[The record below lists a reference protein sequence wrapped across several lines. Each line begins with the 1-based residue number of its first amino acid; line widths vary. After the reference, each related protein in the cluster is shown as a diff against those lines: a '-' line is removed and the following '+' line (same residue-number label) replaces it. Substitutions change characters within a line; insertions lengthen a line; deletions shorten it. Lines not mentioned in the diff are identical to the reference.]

1 MNCLQNATYA
11 GDISLAAKQLP
22 IERLAGKSVL
32 VTGAS
37 GLIGSCIVDMLLWCN
52 KNRNADITVYAAG
65 RNGRAL
71 QDRFDIAQTDGIFAV
86 QYDATKPIH
95 FDFCADFIIHCASNA
110 SPDKYVS
117 EPVDTMMSNIF
128 GMYNILEYA
137 KTVHCQNTV
146 YVSSSEV
153 YGQIASGDPLLETA
167 YGFSDILSVR
177 SSYTSSKRATET
189 LCVGFSKQY
198 DTPVCIV
205 RPGHIYGP
213 TATASDNR
221 VSSAFAR
228 DAADGRD
235 LEMKSAG
242 SQIRSYCYCV
252 DCAAAILYVMLRGE
266 CGEAYNISNK
276 HSIITIKQMAELLAQ
291 AGGVSLHRT
300 VADEEM
306 KKQFNPMDNSSLNSD
321 RLEALGWRG
330 CFNAKDGLYHTVQ
343 ILREQ
348 RGAQNEQ

>member
-1 MNCLQNATYA
+1 MNFLQNATYTS
-11 GDISLAAKQLP
+11 DISLAVKQLP
-22 IERLAGKSVL
+22 IEQLAGKSVL

-37 GLIGSCIVDMLLWCN
+37 GLIGSCIVDMLLWLN
-52 KNRNADITVYAAG
+52 KNENTNIKVYAAG
-65 RNGRAL
+65 RKTDAL
-71 QDRFDIAQTDGIFAV
+71 HKRFSASCDDRFVAV
-86 QYDATKPIH
+86 QYDATLLIH
-95 FDFCADFIIHCASNA
+95 FDFSVDFIIHCASNA

-117 EPVDTMMSNIF
+117 EPVETMMSNIF

-137 KTVHCQNTV
+137 KKVHCENVV

-153 YGQIASGDPLLETA
+153 YGQIASAQPLVETA

-189 LCVGFSKQY
+189 LCVGFAKQY
-198 DTPVCIV
+198 NVPVCIV

-213 TATASDNR
+213 TATATDNR

-228 DAADGRD
+228 DAAEGRD
-235 LEMKSAG
+235 IEMKSAG

-252 DCAAAILYVMLRGE
+252 DCASAILFVMLCGE

-276 HSIITIKQMAELLAQ
+276 NSIITIKQMAEVLAQ
-291 AGGVSLHRT
+291 AGGVLLRQT

-321 RLEALGWRG
+321 KLEMLGWSG
-330 CFNAKDGLYHTVQ
+330 CFNAKEGLFHTVQ
-343 ILREQ
+343 ILQEQ
-348 RGAQNEQ
+348 RSMRNG